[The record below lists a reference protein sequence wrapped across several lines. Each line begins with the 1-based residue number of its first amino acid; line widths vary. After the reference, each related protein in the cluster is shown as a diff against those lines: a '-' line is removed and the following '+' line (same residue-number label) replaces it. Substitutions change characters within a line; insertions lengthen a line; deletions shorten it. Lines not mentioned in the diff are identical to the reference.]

1 MRKIPPIKM
10 PAKPNL
16 PKSSNSRPV
25 SSLCVVSFLRV
36 TLRFF
41 GFFMLPIL
49 HGVAT
54 CLEKS
59 DICHV
64 FIGRRGQYPAAC
76 NG

>member
-25 SSLCVVSFLRV
+25 SSLRVVSFLKL

-41 GFFMLPIL
+41 GFFMHLIL
-49 HGVAT
+49 HGGEI
-54 CLEKS
+54 CIEKYYV
-59 DICHV
+59 CHDFSV
-64 FIGRRGQYPAAC
+64 TKIHHRTL
-76 NG
+76 